1 MDDKIIERLQKL
13 RKEHGYSQEQLAD
26 ELGVTRQAVSKWE
39 RGEASPD
46 TENLIA
52 LAKLYNISV
61 DDVLFEKPQ
70 AEEKAENKDGGDIGY
85 TDIKDGHIDFMDIK
99 RRLENGEEVVIKGE
113 KHTQDNRSHMNAAE
127 GLVAG
132 ITVMVC
138 CIAYF
143 LMGGI
148 WGLWHP
154 AWIIFFAIPVIPT
167 IAGAIQKKDAKVF
180 CYPVLVTAIY
190 LLLGCQ
196 WKLWHP
202 WWVIFLTIPIYYIV
216 IDFFRKK

>member
-1 MDDKIIERLQKL
+1 MDERITERLQSL

-46 TENLIA
+46 TYNLIA
-52 LAKLYNISV
+52 LAKLYNTSL
-61 DDVLFEKPQ
+61 DGLLFD
-70 AEEKAENKDGGDIGY
+70 NKR
-85 TDIKDGHIDFMDIK
+85 K
-99 RRLENGEEVVIKGE
+99 LENGEKVEINGE
-113 KHTQDNRSHMNAAE
+113 SPEEESEIQVEYHSHTDTAD
-127 GLVAG
+127 GVVAG
-132 ITVMVC
+132 VTVMLC

-154 AWIIFFAIPVIPT
+154 GWIVFLAIPVLPT
-167 IAGAIQKKDAKVF
+167 VAGAIERKDPHVF
-180 CYPVLVTAIY
+180 CFPVLVVAIY

-196 WKLWHP
+196 WGLWHP
-202 WWVIFLTIPIYYIV
+202 WWVIFFTIPIYYII
-216 IDFFRKK
+216 IDFIKRK